1 MEGQK
6 EETMEKTIIRAE
18 RAPRAVGPYST
29 AVRANGFL
37 FLSGQIPLDPAS
49 GASVEG
55 SFGDQV
61 RRVLDT
67 IRNVLEDSGSGLG
80 RVVKTTVFLRDMDR
94 FAEFNGVYGE
104 YFPEAPPA
112 RSCVEVSRLPR
123 DAPIEIE
130 VIALAG

>member
-1 MEGQK
+1 MG
-6 EETMEKTIIRAE
+6 KTIIRTE
-18 RAPRAVGPYST
+18 RAPRAVGPYSV
-29 AVRANGFL
+29 AVKANGFL

-49 GASVEG
+49 GATVEG
-55 SFGDQV
+55 PFGDQV

-94 FAEFNGVYGE
+94 FAEFNGIYGE

-112 RSCVEVSRLPR
+112 RSCVEVSRLPK

-130 VIALAG
+130 VIALAD

>member
-1 MEGQK
+1 MG
-6 EETMEKTIIRAE
+6 KTIIRTE
-18 RAPRAVGPYST
+18 RAPRAVGPYSV
-29 AVRANGFL
+29 AVKANGFL

-49 GASVEG
+49 GATVEG

-67 IRNVLEDSGSGLG
+67 IRDVLEDSGSGLG
-80 RVVKTTVFLRDMDR
+80 RVIKTTVFLRDMDR

-104 YFPEAPPA
+104 YFTETPPA
-112 RSCVEVSRLPR
+112 RSCVEVSRLPK